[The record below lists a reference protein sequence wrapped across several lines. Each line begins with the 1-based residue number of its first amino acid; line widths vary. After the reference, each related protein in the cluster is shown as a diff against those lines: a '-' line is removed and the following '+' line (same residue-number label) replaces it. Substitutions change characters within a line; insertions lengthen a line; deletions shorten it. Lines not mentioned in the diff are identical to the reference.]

1 MKKFLFYLLSLIIG
15 FGGLWFVIREVGWQ
29 PLFQLFLF
37 VRYWQAFVI
46 IILTLLIALLNVF
59 CWQFILKT
67 QGHSFS
73 LLKLSDIWLAGFAI
87 SYFTPIAFLGGE
99 AFMSL
104 AFRKKTSLSCKKN
117 ISSIVILR
125 ILNGSIVLLFS
136 TLGFFAFFILK
147 GLFSEKIVFAFIII
161 LGLLAI
167 LIFFY
172 YKSFKGKSILK
183 GFLRI
188 FSKKNISKENSMID
202 VEKEVFSFFK
212 PGNRII
218 WQGLGIALIIC
229 LLRLARI
236 WLIVFFLSGTV
247 INIFQI
253 FAIFTF
259 ASVAY
264 LFPIPAALGT
274 LEVSQFF
281 LFGSLGIGAGVG
293 TVFSLI
299 LRGAE
304 LFISFIGVFCLIKFW
319 FKFQIFDR
327 ILQKIKKICVSK

>member
-1 MKKFLFYLLSLIIG
+1 MKKFLFFLLSLIIG
-15 FGGLWFVIREVGWQ
+15 FGGVWFVIREVGWQ

-73 LLKLSDIWLAGFAI
+73 LLELSDIWLAGFAI

-104 AFRKKTSLSCKKN
+104 AFRKKTSLRCKKN
-117 ISSIVILR
+117 ISSIIILR

-136 TLGFFAFFILK
+136 AFGVFVFFVLV
-147 GLFSEKIVFAFIII
+147 GLFFEKIILASIII
-161 LGLLAI
+161 LGLLSVLA
-167 LIFFY
+167 FFY

-188 FSKKNISKENSMID
+188 FGERSISKENSIIGI
-202 VEKEVFSFFK
+202 EKDIFTFFK
-212 PGNRII
+212 AGNKII
-218 WQGLGIALIIC
+218 WQGLGIAFIIS
-229 LLRLARI
+229 LLRIFRL
-236 WLIVFFLSGTV
+236 WLIVFFLGGIA
-247 INIFQI
+247 INIFQV
-253 FAIFTF
+253 FAIFAF
-259 ASVAY
+259 VSIAHF
-264 LFPIPAALGT
+264 LPIPAALGT

-281 LFGSLGIGAGVG
+281 LFGSLELGAEVG

-299 LRGAE
+299 LRGAH
-304 LFISFIGVFCLIKFW
+304 LFLGLIGIFCLIKFW
-319 FKFQIFDR
+319 MKFQVFDK
-327 ILQKIKKICVSK
+327 ILGKIKKIFK